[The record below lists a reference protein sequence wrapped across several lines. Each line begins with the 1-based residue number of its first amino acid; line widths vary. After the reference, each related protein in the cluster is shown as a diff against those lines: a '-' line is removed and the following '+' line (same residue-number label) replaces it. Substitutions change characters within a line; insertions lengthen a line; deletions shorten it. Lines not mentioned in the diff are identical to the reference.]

1 MLKYKKGKIVKG
13 IVSGITNYGIFVS
26 LEEYYSGLIHIS
38 EISNL
43 FVRNVNDFAK
53 IGEEIYVKILDVNE
67 DENQLKLSIK
77 DINYKVNTNKR
88 KKKIRE
94 TTHGFHTLEYKLPI
108 WIDEGLKKYN
118 CEIHFDG
125 QKN

>member
-1 MLKYKKGKIVKG
+1 MIKYQKGKIVKG

-26 LEEYYSGLIHIS
+26 FEEYYSGLIHIS

-43 FVRNVNDFAK
+43 FVRDINEFVK

-67 DENQLKLSIK
+67 EEGQLKLSIK
-77 DINYKVNTNKR
+77 DINYKVNTHKK

-94 TTHGFHTLEYKLPI
+94 TNLGFKTLEYKLPI
-108 WIDEGLKKYN
+108 WIEEGLKKYD
-118 CEIHFDG
+118 CVTKIDS
-125 QKN
+125 